1 MKRGHT
7 VSKKLLKNVAVYRNR
22 VIEEGRNIE
31 ITDDRITAFPT
42 DIADVTGYAEIIDG
56 KGMLATPGFVN
67 THNHIAMTVFRS
79 YADDM
84 RLMDWLENKIWPA
97 EAKLDGRTVYAQ
109 TLLGIAEML
118 RCGTTSFAD
127 MYFFM
132 DNVAEAVRDS
142 GIRACLSRGLTG
154 ITPNAAEALAENRDF
169 FMNWH
174 NSCNGR
180 ITVMFGPHAPYTCP
194 EDYLRKVVETARSVG
209 AEIHMHLCETKGEVE
224 NIRRQYG
231 KSPIAW
237 ANDAGVFD
245 CGCLAAHCVWV
256 DEADMDIMAAKKVRV
271 AHNPGSNL
279 KLASG
284 IAPLGRMLD
293 RGITVSLGTDGASSN
308 NNLDILEEMHL
319 AALIHKADTLDP
331 TAIPAERAV
340 RMLTEDG
347 ARALGYTDIGKLEEG
362 YKADITLIDRS
373 GLHWY
378 PRNDTL
384 SLLAYAA
391 NSMDVDTVLV
401 DGNILMKHKEFV
413 TLDIERIK
421 ADAEYTKNRLF
432 SQL

>member
-42 DIADVTGYAEIIDG
+42 DITDVTGYAEIIDG

-256 DEADMDIMAAKKVRV
+256 DEADIDIMAAKKVRV

>member
-1 MKRGHT
+1 M
-7 VSKKLLKNVAVYRNR
+7 SKKLLKNVAVYRNR

-245 CGCLAAHCVWV
+245 CGWLAAHCVWV

-284 IAPLGRMLD
+284 IAPLGRMLA

>member
-1 MKRGHT
+1 M
-7 VSKKLLKNVAVYRNR
+7 SKKLLKNVAVYRNR

-42 DIADVTGYAEIIDG
+42 DITDVTGYAEIIDG

>member
-1 MKRGHT
+1 
-7 VSKKLLKNVAVYRNR
+7 
-22 VIEEGRNIE
+22 
-31 ITDDRITAFPT
+31 
-42 DIADVTGYAEIIDG
+42 
-56 KGMLATPGFVN
+56 
-67 THNHIAMTVFRS
+67 
-79 YADDM
+79 
-84 RLMDWLENKIWPA
+84 
-97 EAKLDGRTVYAQ
+97 
-109 TLLGIAEML
+109 
-118 RCGTTSFAD
+118 
-127 MYFFM
+127 
-132 DNVAEAVRDS
+132 
-142 GIRACLSRGLTG
+142 
-154 ITPNAAEALAENRDF
+154 
-169 FMNWH
+169 
-174 NSCNGR
+174 
-180 ITVMFGPHAPYTCP
+180 
-194 EDYLRKVVETARSVG
+194 
-209 AEIHMHLCETKGEVE
+209 
-224 NIRRQYG
+224 
-231 KSPIAW
+231 
-237 ANDAGVFD
+237 
-245 CGCLAAHCVWV
+245 
-256 DEADMDIMAAKKVRV
+256 MDIMAAKKVRV

>member
-42 DIADVTGYAEIIDG
+42 DITDVTGYAEIIDG

>member
-42 DIADVTGYAEIIDG
+42 DITDVTGYAEIIDG

-256 DEADMDIMAAKKVRV
+256 DEAAMDIMAAKKVRV

-284 IAPLGRMLD
+284 IAPLGRMLA

>member
-42 DIADVTGYAEIIDG
+42 DITDVTGYAEIIDG

-209 AEIHMHLCETKGEVE
+209 AEINMHL
-224 NIRRQYG
+224 
-231 KSPIAW
+231 
-237 ANDAGVFD
+237 
-245 CGCLAAHCVWV
+245 
-256 DEADMDIMAAKKVRV
+256 
-271 AHNPGSNL
+271 
-279 KLASG
+279 
-284 IAPLGRMLD
+284 
-293 RGITVSLGTDGASSN
+293 
-308 NNLDILEEMHL
+308 
-319 AALIHKADTLDP
+319 
-331 TAIPAERAV
+331 
-340 RMLTEDG
+340 
-347 ARALGYTDIGKLEEG
+347 
-362 YKADITLIDRS
+362 
-373 GLHWY
+373 
-378 PRNDTL
+378 
-384 SLLAYAA
+384 
-391 NSMDVDTVLV
+391 
-401 DGNILMKHKEFV
+401 
-413 TLDIERIK
+413 
-421 ADAEYTKNRLF
+421 
-432 SQL
+432 

>member
-42 DIADVTGYAEIIDG
+42 DITDVTGYAEIIDG

-169 FMNWH
+169 FMDWH